1 MTTFFEDI
9 KKYEDVAPVGVR
21 LPEINIEDKYYEQL
35 GEDKSISNFDFLKS
49 LCRKGIKD
57 LGIDKFENKK
67 DYYDRAK
74 TELDILED
82 LGFTDYILLN
92 WDILNFC
99 QEEGIPTGAGRG
111 SAAGSLVLFL
121 IGVTKIDSIKYDL
134 YFERFVSKN
143 RAKKTVKDG
152 ITFLD
157 GSLLADIDND
167 IDYKQRQK
175 VIDYIEQRHPER
187 TCRILT
193 LNTLSS
199 KLCIKEC
206 GKIVGGMSESDVN
219 DISTLIPK
227 IHGKVH
233 EISKAIEESER
244 FGNWAAE
251 NPKVIKIAKK
261 IQNLNKNAGV
271 HPSGI
276 AISWYKIHDICPM
289 KKTSDGHLVTGYDMN
304 WVSELMVKF
313 DILGL
318 RTLTVVYDVCNMLGI
333 DPVKDIPIDSKEIYD
348 HLQNLEQPHGIFQL
362 EAEANHR
369 VSKKTKARDLNELA
383 ATVAIAR
390 PGAMDYLDDYGKY
403 RDTGEFESVHPL
415 YDDILKN
422 TAGIPIFQEELM
434 QMAVKVGFTLDDAE
448 MLRRIVG
455 KKKVDEIPKWKK
467 KIEEKIKENNLP
479 TEAGEALWKTAE
491 DSASYSFNK
500 CLLPETVVESEDG
513 LKCMSEIRIG
523 DNILS
528 YDVDNN
534 KDHFVEV
541 KNIYENEVEVY
552 EVLMED
558 GTKISCSMDHKFLCS
573 DKKMHTLRDILEKDL
588 EIFNQENTK
597 IY

>member
-9 KKYEDVAPVGVR
+9 KKYEDVAPAGVR
-21 LPEINIEDKYYEQL
+21 LPEIKIDTKYYNKL
-35 GEDKSISNFDFLKS
+35 GVEKDISNFDFLKS
-49 LCRKGIKD
+49 LCWQGVKD
-57 LGIDKFENKK
+57 LGIDQKENKK
-67 DYYDRAK
+67 EYYARTK
-74 TELDILED
+74 MELDILEE

-99 QEEGIPTGAGRG
+99 KEENIPTGAGRG
-111 SAAGSLVLFL
+111 SACGSLVLYL

-143 RAKKTVKDG
+143 RAKKTIKDG
-152 ITFLD
+152 ITYLD

-167 IDYKQRQK
+167 IDYQQRQK
-175 VIDYIEQRHPER
+175 VIDYIESRHPER

-206 GKIVGGMSESDVN
+206 GKIVGNMSEEDVN
-219 DISTLIPK
+219 EVSALIPK
-227 IHGKVH
+227 LHGKVY
-233 EISKAIEESER
+233 ELSEAVKEDER
-244 FGNWAAE
+244 FAEWAL
-251 NPKVIKIAKK
+251 NNSRIVKIGKK
-261 IQNLNKNAGV
+261 IQGLNKNTGV

-276 AISWYKIHDICPM
+276 AISWYKIQDICPM
-289 KKTSDGHLVTGYDMN
+289 QKTGDGHYITGYDMG

-318 RTLTVVYDVCNMLGI
+318 RTLTVVYDVCNRLGI
-333 DPVKDIPIDSKEIYD
+333 DPLDIEVDTNGVIYD
-348 HLQNLEQPHGIFQL
+348 NLQDLKYPQGIFQL

-369 VSKKTKARDLNELA
+369 VSRKTKPRNLDELA

-390 PGAMDYLDDYGKY
+390 PGAMDYLDKY
-403 RDTGEFESVHPL
+403 SEYRETGDFESVHKL
-415 YDDILKN
+415 YDNILKG

-448 MLRRIVG
+448 TLRRIVG

-528 YDVDNN
+528 YDVNNN

-558 GTKISCSMDHKFLCS
+558 GTKISCSMDHKFLCG
-573 DKKMHTLRDILEKDL
+573 DKKMHTLKDILEKDL
-588 EIFNQENTK
+588 EIVCNT
-597 IY
+597 